1 MAGLTVLDASVL
13 LAHLDD
19 TDPHT
24 EAARMILA
32 GAEALAASTL
42 TLAEVLVGA
51 TRAGRLDEQLAAIAA
66 LEISEI
72 GIERGAAARLA
83 GLRAETGLRM
93 PDCCV
98 LHAAAV
104 TGADAV
110 ATRDQRLA
118 RAAAAR
124 GLKTP

>member
-19 TDPHT
+19 TDPHS
-24 EAARMILA
+24 EAARRILA
-32 GAEALAASTL
+32 EADGLAASTL
-42 TLAEVLVGA
+42 TLAEALVGA
-51 TRAGRLDEQLAAIAA
+51 VGAGRLDEQRAVIAE

-72 GIERGAAARLA
+72 GIGPGAAAELA
-83 GLRAETGLRM
+83 LLRAETGLRM

-104 TGADAV
+104 SGADAV
-110 ATRDQRLA
+110 ATRGQRLA
-118 RAAAAR
+118 RAAATR
-124 GLKTP
+124 GFATL

>member
-24 EAARMILA
+24 EAAWTILSD
-32 GAEALAASTL
+32 AEELGASTL
-42 TLAEVLVGA
+42 TLGEVLVGA
-51 TRAGRLDEQLAAIAA
+51 ARAGRLDEQLAAIAA

-72 GIERGAAARLA
+72 PIQRGAGAGLA
-83 GLRAETGLRM
+83 ILRAETGLRM

-124 GLKTP
+124 GLRTP